1 MMYFQA
7 VRQFINTLKA
17 VDSWLTKA
25 ERYADARK
33 FDVNNFCSARL
44 APDMLPLIVQV
55 RIACDHA
62 KGLAAS
68 LAGQTPPKHEDNETN
83 FAELHARIAKCTAYL
98 ESLAVSDFEQTNSK
112 TTIKVTYPAGK
123 AMTADDFLWSRQ
135 VPNFYFHVTTIYAL
149 LRHGGVDLGKVDY
162 LGTVNLFDA

>member
-7 VRQFINTLKA
+7 VRQFSNTLKA
-17 VDSWLTKA
+17 LDSWLTKA
-25 ERYADARK
+25 ELHAEARK
-33 FDVNNFCSARL
+33 FDVNNFCNTRL

-62 KGLAAS
+62 KGMAAS
-68 LAGQTPPKHEDNETN
+68 LAGKTPPKHEDNETT
-83 FAELHARIAKCTAYL
+83 FAELHARIAKCQAFL
-98 ESLAVSDFEQTNSK
+98 ESLSANDFEQTTSK
-112 TTIKVTYPAGK
+112 STIKVSYPAGK

-135 VPNFYFHVTTIYAL
+135 VPNFYFHITTIYAL

-162 LGTVNLFDA
+162 LGQINLFDA